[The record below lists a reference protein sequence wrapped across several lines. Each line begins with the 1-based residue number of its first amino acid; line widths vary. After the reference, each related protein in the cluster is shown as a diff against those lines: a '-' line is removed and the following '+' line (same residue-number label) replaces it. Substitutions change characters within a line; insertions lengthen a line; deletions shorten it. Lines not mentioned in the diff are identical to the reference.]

1 MIHISSSVVLSQAG
15 ELITANNPRIG
26 YHNIITADNISA
38 DEEATDEP
46 VRNLANPA
54 TYLYWRGETT
64 NAQTVQVSLAEA
76 EEVNYFAIAKHN
88 LGSTGATVA
97 FEYSNNGSDWTTV
110 ETVEPSSDYALIVE
124 FDAVSAQF
132 YRLNITP
139 GSAAPAIA
147 VLYVGQILVLQ
158 RRIYVGHTPITFG
171 RKTIVSNG
179 RSENGQFLGRV
190 MRREFLQTGVDL
202 KNITPSWYR
211 NYMDPFVQSARTKPF
226 FFAWRPQQYP
236 NEVGFAWLT
245 NDVDVSNQLPNGY
258 MQLSMKLQGVR

>member
-1 MIHISSSVVLSQAG
+1 MIHISSSVVLSQTG
-15 ELITANNPRIG
+15 EANNPRIG

-54 TYLYWRGETT
+54 TYLSWRGTTT
-64 NAQTVQVSLAEA
+64 NQQAVSIALVSA

-97 FEYSNNGSDWTTV
+97 FEYSTNGSDWTTV
-110 ETVEPSSDYALIVE
+110 KTIEPSSDYALIVE

-190 MRREFLQTGVDL
+190 MRREFLQTSVDL

-245 NDVDVSNQLPNGY
+245 NDVEVSNQLPNGY
-258 MQLSMKLQGVR
+258 MQLSMRLQGVR